1 MQFLCLFLA
10 AFAHAGSDIRSID
23 GGVSVFL
30 PNLND
35 WRQVKHTPFG
45 LRPGDKVKLKPLS
58 KAELVF
64 EDGTWM
70 RVSDDAQLL
79 VIQDNESG
87 VIVRLDAGAL
97 DASVKRLHDHVF
109 EVRAPGARITLRA
122 DRAKISIS
130 HKKVVVVEVTRGLA
144 EVEPAI
150 GPPVQVP
157 DEHRLEIPPNKA
169 PGLPVPLRESR
180 HVVDKLPAAPPGS
193 NRKFR
198 RLRVSAD
205 PDIGVPEPTGGKP
218 PKTPELGAESLG
230 IAKPAPKAEDPALG
244 LESIGL
250 EPALGARALG
260 LKEPGAP
267 ARDPALGASSLGL
280 KDPGPEPKA
289 KDPRAPKKAP
299 APEVYRPRPVS
310 TDIKPAFD
318 FQDFGVKPPK
328 PSKKRP
334 KK

>member
-1 MQFLCLFLA
+1 MPSVFFVVLLCGLA
-10 AFAHAGSDIRSID
+10 QAGTDIRSID
-23 GGVSVFL
+23 GGVTVFL
-30 PNLND
+30 PNIND

-58 KAELVF
+58 KAEVVF

-79 VIQDNESG
+79 VIQDNERG
-87 VIVRLDAGAL
+87 VVVQLDAGKL

-109 EVRAPGARITLRA
+109 EVRAPGAKITLRA
-122 DRAKISIS
+122 DRARISIT

-144 EVEPAI
+144 EVEPAV

-157 DEHRLEIPPNKA
+157 DEHRLEIPLNRA

-180 HVVDKLPAAPPGS
+180 HVIDKLPPAPPGA
-193 NRKFR
+193 NRKFER
-198 RLRVSAD
+198 KRVSAD

-230 IAKPAPKAEDPALG
+230 IAKPAPKAKDPALG
-244 LESIGL
+244 LESMGL
-250 EPALGARALG
+250 EPALGAQALG
-260 LKEPGAP
+260 LKEPGA
-267 ARDPALGASSLGL
+267 AAKDPALGGSSLGL
-280 KDPGPEPKA
+280 SDLGPEPKA
-289 KDPRAPKKAP
+289 KDPKVVKKPKE
-299 APEVYRPRPVS
+299 PEAPRPVS
-310 TDIKPAFD
+310 TDINPAFD

-328 PSKKRP
+328 PKQRSKK
-334 KK
+334 